1 MLIPHFEFIRYFS
14 FVVSFEKVM
23 LRYISLN
30 DHNNVHEITLY
41 YIHMI
46 LFKKN
51 GHGAF
56 IFMRS
61 GVSHALMQLF
71 HDFNFR

>member
-46 LFKKN
+46 LFLKKT
-51 GHGAF
+51 A
-56 IFMRS
+56 MAR
-61 GVSHALMQLF
+61 LF
-71 HDFNFR
+71 L